1 MMRPARLLLPM
12 LLLAIS
18 ACASVQIGRDFDLAA
33 FESRVQRGVTT
44 QTDVRAWL
52 GAPSSVGVAVESSGG
67 RYEEWAYYHGAGNL
81 PDMGNARVKILQ
93 IKFDQ
98 RGLVQAYN
106 WSGEPK

>member
-1 MMRPARLLLPM
+1 MTRPAGLLLPM
-12 LLLAIS
+12 MLLIS

-44 QTDVRAWL
+44 QADVRAWL
-52 GAPSSVGVAVESSGG
+52 GAPTSVGVAVESSGA
-67 RYEEWAYYHGAGNL
+67 RYDEWAYYHGAGNL
-81 PDMGNARVKILQ
+81 PDMGNARVKLLQ

-98 RGLVQAYN
+98 RGVVHAYN